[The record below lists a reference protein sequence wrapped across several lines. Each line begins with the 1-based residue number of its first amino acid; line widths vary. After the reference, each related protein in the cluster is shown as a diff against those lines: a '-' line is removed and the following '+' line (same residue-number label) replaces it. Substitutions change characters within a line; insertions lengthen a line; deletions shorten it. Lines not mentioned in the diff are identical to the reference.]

1 MPKEKRRE
9 SNVRKLWKSH
19 EEVDIEEVDI
29 EEVDIEEVE
38 VCFEAKRLTIRFAI
52 SKLKK

>member
-19 EEVDIEEVDI
+19 EEVDI